1 MEASSIQV
9 DLGHLKVIDNRV
21 VEEQS
26 DIDARASTA
35 VQRLVD
41 ELFQLPPDT
50 AATEQVGFGRV
61 VRLPAPIERLPREK
75 PLPKREQLQTKWERF
90 AQAKGIQRHKRE
102 RFVWDET
109 SQSWRPRHGGGKARP
124 SIHSKATE
132 WIIEDKEEGPPG
144 RNPFRRRKGSPESRK
159 AAAGPT
165 ASVKSTKATAKRDR
179 VREAQ
184 QKLSERMKS
193 AKDAL
198 DHQLSIAQR
207 STASMG
213 TYDRRIDGERD
224 HRQRGKSRAGE
235 LNTPS
240 QYASERKRALQVADA
255 VLQGIS

>member
-75 PLPKREQLQTKWERF
+75 PLPK
-90 AQAKGIQRHKRE
+90 HKRE